1 MKIKITRP
9 DGSIVEA
16 EGTAE
21 ECSALLGQSAAPA
34 PAPVVVPYH
43 VPLPEPFVPWWSRR
57 YTWTDGTDGTVGAGT
72 ITIGGGVEPP
82 TQADLAAS
90 IRAQVPS

>member
-21 ECSALLGQSAAPA
+21 ECAALLGQSAAPA
-34 PAPVVVPYH
+34 PVVVPYY
-43 VPLPEPFVPWWSRR
+43 VPSLPDPWPPGWVRR
-57 YTWTDGTDGTVGAGT
+57 YDWTDGTIGTGTVTLGS
-72 ITIGGGVEPP
+72 GVEP
-82 TQADLAAS
+82 QAHADLAAS
-90 IRAQVPS
+90 LRSQVSS